1 MWNSDIR
8 VRKRPIDAVNHR
20 HSRGN
25 SRDFSSQPHIDGELP
40 RGGKGA
46 PKGNSTNDDS
56 NDGSCRV
63 SDAYDGEQVWSWHKA
78 LRDNLPIVALMLAM
92 FIIGMVI
99 EPMIPRPEG
108 TLGTALGAI
117 FLVVPIL
124 LIAVMVLSS
133 GQRISDEEE

>member
-1 MWNSDIR
+1 MPLIMGIAVVILAISLRNLISMENSLEEG
-8 VRKRPIDAVNHR
+8 
-20 HSRGN
+20 RGP
-25 SRDFSSQPHIDGELP
+25 QGEILLMTIP
-40 RGGKGA
+40 MMALVVPLMLMMANKSGA
-46 PKGNSTNDDS
+46 GTKP
-56 NDGSCRV
+56 
-63 SDAYDGEQVWSWHKA
+63 

>member
-1 MWNSDIR
+1 MPLIIGIAVVILAISLRNLISMENSLEEG
-8 VRKRPIDAVNHR
+8 
-20 HSRGN
+20 RGP
-25 SRDFSSQPHIDGELP
+25 QGEILLMTIP
-40 RGGKGA
+40 MMALVVSLMLLMANKSGA
-46 PKGNSTNDDS
+46 GTKP
-56 NDGSCRV
+56 
-63 SDAYDGEQVWSWHKA
+63 

-92 FIIGMVI
+92 FMIGMVI

>member
-1 MWNSDIR
+1 MPLIMGIAVVILAISLRNLISMENSLEEG
-8 VRKRPIDAVNHR
+8 
-20 HSRGN
+20 RGP
-25 SRDFSSQPHIDGELP
+25 QGEILLMTIP
-40 RGGKGA
+40 MMALVVPLMLMMANKSGA
-46 PKGNSTNDDS
+46 GTKP
-56 NDGSCRV
+56 
-63 SDAYDGEQVWSWHKA
+63 

-92 FIIGMVI
+92 FIIGMLI

-108 TLGTALGAI
+108 TLGTALGTI